1 MPPKIS
7 LNPQTQQMDSAS
19 KIISKSVIRHPN
31 NNMSYIQIFWHLQ
44 IKWNQKITIYG
55 SYKKKSFLCRKI
67 IFLYFTKKVQQ
78 NSGWQTFFQRNW
90 SWVILLL
97 KFTLETNFFP
107 NISRVAQPRWS
118 KLNIFTAKLG
128 WSCTNYQQLL
138 SNIWQTVI
146 THPRLD
152 IWVPI
157 TYQIY
162 KSVNSSTRFTQYYG
176 IRIRIYVVINI
187 DLFTKRKCLRR

>member
-1 MPPKIS
+1 MKPENYNIWKLQKKIRFC
-7 LNPQTQQMDSAS
+7 AE
-19 KIISKSVIRHPN
+19 R
-31 NNMSYIQIFWHLQ
+31 
-44 IKWNQKITIYG
+44 
-55 SYKKKSFLCRKI
+55 SF
-67 IFLYFTKKVQQ
+67 FLYFTKKVHQ

-118 KLNIFTAKLG
+118 KLNIFIAKLG